1 MQLEAQTSPDI
12 DQIEKDETKPVRDQF
27 LVFGAPDIQQA
38 EIDEIVDTLKSGWLG
53 TGPKTHQFE
62 ADFARYTRA
71 QHAIGL
77 NSCTAGMHLA
87 LDLLDLQ
94 PGDEVITTA
103 MTFVATANVVV
114 HHHAKPVFVDVQRDT
129 FNIDPA
135 LVEAA
140 ITPRTRAIMPVDMC
154 GRPVELEKI
163 MEIARRHNLTVIED
177 AAHATES
184 VRQGQKIG
192 SIADITAF
200 SFYVTKNMT
209 TGEGGMVTTNNDD
222 WAAEMR
228 VRSLHGLS
236 RDAWKRYSAA
246 GFQPY
251 DCAYPGYKYNMTD
264 MQASLGLHQLARL
277 DNNLHIREKLWAY
290 YDVAFADVEEI
301 TIPAPVAS
309 GDVHAR
315 HLYTILLNL
324 EMLDITRNEFI
335 DLLKHENVGSGIHF
349 TPVHLHSFY
358 QKEFGCKPGDFP
370 NAEFIGERTLSLP
383 FSTKIS
389 EQDAA
394 DVVEAVRRI
403 VKRHRR

>member
-1 MQLEAQTSPDI
+1 MQLKAETSLTPDTNI
-12 DQIEKDETKPVRDQF
+12 PEKPVRDQF

-62 ADFARYTRA
+62 ADFAHYTHA

-87 LDLLDLQ
+87 LDLLNLQ
-94 PGDEVITTA
+94 PDDEVITTA
-103 MTFVATANVVV
+103 MTFVATANVIV
-114 HHHAKPVFVDVQRDT
+114 HHNARPVFVDVNKET

-135 LVEAA
+135 QIEAA

-163 MEIARRHNLTVIED
+163 MEIARQHGLRVIED
-177 AAHATES
+177 AAHATEA
-184 VRQGQKIG
+184 VRQGRKIG
-192 SIADITAF
+192 SIADVTAF

-209 TGEGGMVTTNNDD
+209 TGEGGMVTTDD
-222 WAAEMR
+222 PEWAAEMR
-228 VRSLHGLS
+228 VRALHGLS
-236 RDAWKRYSAA
+236 KDAWKRYSAA

-277 DNNLHIREKLWAY
+277 DTNLGIRQKHWAY
-290 YDVAFADVEEI
+290 YDAALADLPEV
-301 TIPAPVAS
+301 TIPAPVAT

-315 HLYTILLNL
+315 HLYTLLLNL
-324 EMLDITRNEFI
+324 EMLTVTRNEFI
-335 DLLKHENVGSGIHF
+335 DLLKQENIGSGIHF
-349 TPVHLHSFY
+349 TPTHLHSFY
-358 QKEFGCKPGDFP
+358 QKEFGYKPGDFP

-383 FSTKIS
+383 FSTKVN
-389 EQDAA
+389 EADLA
-394 DVVEAVRRI
+394 DVVEAVQRVVR
-403 VKRHRR
+403 RHRR